1 MTRLRPATVL
11 NVHIYPSVLTN
22 ESRIL
27 KITSSLARCAVF
39 KQIAVI
45 GLWKAGLDRRVE
57 VGSGIE
63 LVRIPARSPAG
74 LGGVIAKLLKAGSWH
89 AGVLAS
95 LRGREV
101 ACINCHSLSVLPLSV
116 LIKWWKR
123 CTLVYDPHE
132 LETETRG
139 LRGKAQSLARIVE
152 RTLIGQANAV
162 CVVNASIA
170 RWYQQRYGLDK
181 VWVVRNVPVRMTST
195 PLRQGML
202 RQRIGLAEMTDG
214 KLFIYQ
220 GLLAPG
226 RGIDVLIDAFRQL
239 PQHHVVFMGYGEMQ
253 DRVLAASA
261 ELANVHFVPAVPPGE
276 IRDYTSDADAG
287 IALIENE
294 CLSYYLCLP
303 NKLFEY
309 AHSGIPSIVSDFPEM
324 ASFVQETGSGWIT
337 ATDAD
342 ALIALIR
349 SLDPQA
355 WATRQQQ
362 AATCGALYGWQE
374 EEPTLLDM
382 YAGLGFA
389 ASAMVQPGRS

>member
-1 MTRLRPATVL
+1 ML

-27 KITSSLARCAVF
+27 KITASLAGHAVF
-39 KQIAVI
+39 EQIAVI
-45 GLWKAGLDRRVE
+45 GLWKAGLDRHTEVTKGVE
-57 VGSGIE
+57 FI
-63 LVRIPARSPAG
+63 RIPARSPAW
-74 LGGVIAKLLKAGSWH
+74 LVGVPARLLKAISWH

-95 LRGREV
+95 LRGKPV
-101 ACINCHSLSVLPLSV
+101 TCINCHSLAVLPLSV

-139 LRGKAQSLARIVE
+139 LKGRMQWLARRVE
-152 RTLIGQANAV
+152 GALIGRANAV

-170 RWYQQRYGLDK
+170 RWYEQRYRLGK
-181 VWVVRNVPVRMTST
+181 VWVVRNVPVRVAS
-195 PLRQGML
+195 PPARKGLL
-202 RQRIGLAEMTDG
+202 RQRLGLPAGFDG

-226 RGIDVLIDAFRQL
+226 RGVDVLIDAFRQL
-239 PQHHVVFMGYGEMQ
+239 PRHHLVFMGYGELQ
-253 DRVLAASA
+253 DRILAASA
-261 ELANVHFVPAVPPGE
+261 ELANIHFVPAVPPGE
-276 IRDYTSDADAG
+276 IRDYTCDADAG

-324 ASFVQETGSGWIT
+324 ASFIRDTGCGWAT
-337 ATDAD
+337 APDAGALV
-342 ALIALIR
+342 ALIH

-355 WATRQQQ
+355 WQERQKQ
-362 AATCGALYGWQE
+362 AAACGGRHGWQE
-374 EEPTLLDM
+374 EEPALLDM
-382 YAGLGFA
+382 YAQLGFA
-389 ASAMVQPGRS
+389 ARAPAQPRLS

>member
-1 MTRLRPATVL
+1 ML
-11 NVHIYPSVLTN
+11 NVHIYPSVLAN

-27 KITSSLARCAVF
+27 KITASLARHAVF
-39 KQIAVI
+39 ERIVVI

-57 VGSGIE
+57 VTSGVE
-63 LVRIPARSPAG
+63 FVRIPARSPAG
-74 LGGVIAKLLKAGSWH
+74 LNGLVAKLLKAVSWH

-95 LRGREV
+95 LRGRKV
-101 ACINCHSLSVLPLSV
+101 ACINCHSLAVLPVSV

-123 CTLVYDPHE
+123 CVLVYDPHE

-139 LRGKAQSLARIVE
+139 LKGKAQSLARLVE
-152 RTLIGQANAV
+152 RSLIGRANAV

-170 RWYQQRYGLDK
+170 RWYEQQYALNK
-181 VWVVRNVPVRMTST
+181 VWIVRNVPVRVASPTVRKG
-195 PLRQGML
+195 LL
-202 RQRIGLAEMTDG
+202 RQRIGLTQMNDG

-226 RGIDVLIDAFRQL
+226 RGIDALIEAFRQL
-239 PQHHVVFMGYGEMQ
+239 PRHHVVFMGYGELQ

-324 ASFVQETGSGWIT
+324 ASFIRATGSGWVT
-337 ATDAD
+337 APDPD
-342 ALIALIR
+342 ALVALIH

-355 WATRQQQ
+355 WADRRQD
-362 AATCGALYGWQE
+362 AAACSSLHGWQE
-374 EEPTLLDM
+374 EEPALLGM
-382 YAGLGFA
+382 YAHLGFA
-389 ASAMVQPGRS
+389 ADHAAGATHS

>member
-1 MTRLRPATVL
+1 ML

-27 KITSSLARCAVF
+27 KITASLSDHAVF
-39 KQIAVI
+39 AQIAVI
-45 GLWKAGLDRRVE
+45 GLWKAGLDRHTE
-57 VGSGIE
+57 VTKGVAFI
-63 LVRIPARSPAG
+63 RIPARSPAW
-74 LGGVIAKLLKAGSWH
+74 LVGVVARLLKAISWH

-95 LRGREV
+95 LRGKSV
-101 ACINCHSLSVLPLSV
+101 TCINCHSLAVLPLSV

-139 LRGKAQSLARIVE
+139 LKGRLQWFARRVE
-152 RTLIGQANAV
+152 HALIGQADGV

-170 RWYQQRYGLDK
+170 RWYEQRYRLGK
-181 VWVVRNVPVRMTST
+181 VWVVRNVPVRVASS
-195 PLRQGML
+195 PASSGRL
-202 RQRIGLAEMTDG
+202 RQRIGLPAGFDG

-226 RGIDVLIDAFRQL
+226 RGVDVLIDAFRQL
-239 PQHHVVFMGYGEMQ
+239 PRHHLVFMGYGELQ
-253 DRVLAASA
+253 DRILAASA
-261 ELANVHFVPAVPPGE
+261 ELANVHFVPAVPPDE
-276 IRDYTSDADAG
+276 IRDYTCDADAG

-324 ASFVQETGSGWIT
+324 ASFIRDTGCGWTT
-337 ATDAD
+337 APDATALV
-342 ALIALIR
+342 ALIH

-355 WATRQQQ
+355 WEERRKQ
-362 AATCGALYGWQE
+362 AAACGNLHGWQE
-374 EEPTLLDM
+374 EEPALLDM
-382 YAGLGFA
+382 YAELGFTA
-389 ASAMVQPGRS
+389 RAPAQPRVS

>member
-1 MTRLRPATVL
+1 ML

-27 KITSSLARCAVF
+27 KITASLARHAVF
-39 KQIAVI
+39 GHIRVI
-45 GLWKAGLDRRVE
+45 GLWKAGLDRRTEVVKGVE
-57 VGSGIE
+57 F
-63 LVRIPARSPAG
+63 VRIPARSPARFD
-74 LGGVIAKLLKAGSWH
+74 GGVAKLLKAVSWH
-89 AGVLAS
+89 VGVLAS
-95 LRGREV
+95 LRGTKV
-101 ACINCHSLSVLPLSV
+101 TCINCHSLAVLPLSV

-139 LRGKAQSLARIVE
+139 LKGKAQSLARLVE
-152 RTLIGQANAV
+152 RSLIGRANAV

-170 RWYQQRYGLDK
+170 RWYEQRYRLDK
-181 VWVVRNVPVRMTST
+181 VWVVRNVPVRAAS
-195 PLRQGML
+195 PPIRKCLL
-202 RQRIGLAEMTDG
+202 RQRIGLTEMNEG

-226 RGIDVLIDAFRQL
+226 RGINVLIDAFRQL
-239 PQHHVVFMGYGEMQ
+239 PQHHVVFMGYGELQ
-253 DRVLAASA
+253 DRVIAASA

-276 IRDYTSDADAG
+276 IRDHTCDADAG

-294 CLSYYLCLP
+294 CLSYHLCLP

-324 ASFVQETGSGWIT
+324 ASFIQETGSGWVT
-337 ATDAD
+337 APDAD
-342 ALIALIR
+342 ALVALIR

-355 WATRQQQ
+355 WASRQQQ
-362 AATCGALYGWQE
+362 ATACGALHGWQE
-374 EEPTLLDM
+374 EEPALLDM
-382 YAGLGFA
+382 YASLGFPAGTPAQA
-389 ASAMVQPGRS
+389 ARS